1 MSDHSISPRRE
12 VTGHEMQRHQA
23 EVRKL
28 NTAKGWYDEKVPF
41 LQAMAL
47 LLTEVN
53 EAHDASHSEGHQAF
67 GAELADIYIR
77 LLDDC
82 ERYGVDLV
90 TATDI
95 YRFPVR
101 ATTGLIDTDLWFL
114 IAPIVNAI
122 EAYRVHGVDLDDR
135 VRTRDQALLCADL
148 PQPRSGLPELLGGPR
163 QGAFDTKMVKNWT
176 RPYRHGGKHA

>member
-1 MSDHSISPRRE
+1 MSDHSFSPRRE
-12 VTGHEMQRHQA
+12 VSGFEMQRHQA

-53 EAHDASHSEGHQAF
+53 EAHDAYHDEDHKAF
-67 GAELADIYIR
+67 AAELADIYLR

-82 ERYGVDLV
+82 ERYHVDLV

-101 ATTGLIDTDLWFL
+101 ATTGEIDSDLWFL
-114 IAPIVNAI
+114 VAPIVNAM
-122 EAYRVHGVDLDDR
+122 EAYRIEALDYEDKAGSEIRRAFAQIYHNLEAICRGYAVDLS
-135 VRTRDQALLCADL
+135 A
-148 PQPRSGLPELLGGPR
+148 
-163 QGAFDTKMVKNWT
+163 AFGTKMLKNWT

>member
-53 EAHDASHSEGHQAF
+53 EAHDASHSEGHRAF

-135 VRTRDQALLCADL
+135 VGPEIKRCFAQIYHNLEAVCRSYSVDL
-148 PQPRSGLPELLGGPR
+148 A
-163 QGAFDTKMVKNWT
+163 GAFDTKMVKNWT